1 MDIKLIAKLL
11 VVKTQAK
18 GALQVTRRPDTLV
31 SPVGRP
37 GPEQRRDLIGA
48 RRLPGVTP
56 HSIVRPLPL
65 RGLRTDRDIERSFLT

>member
-56 HSIVRPLPL
+56 HSTSSVLSRSAGCELTATS
-65 RGLRTDRDIERSFLT
+65 RGAF